1 MCTTESPCHSKTLE
15 MSVPMWGATLGCEK
29 QDHNGEPMSQY
40 YGSVLQSTTMNYE
53 LQSTTPAL
61 LRTTKYCSG
70 TSARS
75 NLVVQN
81 ALELR
86 LRHSCLM
93 IIARETSSKMR
104 RATRGMQNALE
115 LRHSCLMV
123 VAHKTYTSSTLR
135 GATS

>member
-1 MCTTESPCHSKTLE
+1 MCTTESPRHSKILE
-15 MSVPMWGATLGCEK
+15 MSVPMRGATLGCEK
-29 QDHNGEPMSQY
+29 QDHNGGPMSQY
-40 YGSVLQSTTMNYE
+40 YGSV

-70 TSARS
+70 TSAR
-75 NLVVQN
+75 NNQVVQN

-123 VAHKTYTSSTLR
+123 VARKLTRPVHCAEQPVGCKV
-135 GATS
+135 